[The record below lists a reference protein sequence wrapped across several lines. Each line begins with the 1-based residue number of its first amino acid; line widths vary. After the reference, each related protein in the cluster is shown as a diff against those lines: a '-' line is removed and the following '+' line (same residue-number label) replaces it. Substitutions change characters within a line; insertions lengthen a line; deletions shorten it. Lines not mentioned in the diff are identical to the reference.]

1 MPNDKTIKIFIIAG
15 EASGDYIGSAVMA
28 SLKNSSKNAIQFFGI
43 GGELMAG
50 EGLSSLFPMRE
61 ISLMGFAEIIPHLP
75 GLLGRIKETVKKIH
89 EINPDILITIDSPG
103 FNYRVAKK
111 ITGVRKIHIVAPSVW
126 AYKPGRAKKTA
137 KIFNRLLTILP
148 FEPPYFIKE
157 GLPTDYIGHP
167 LIEQFVP
174 GNGQDFREKH
184 GIGKLVPVILVMP
197 GSRKMELK
205 KLLPVFE
212 ETIAL
217 LAKNIKNL
225 HAIILATPQFA
236 STLAEQA
243 KTWPV
248 KTIVVAEPKEKAGA
262 KAAANVA
269 LVKSGTAALEI
280 ALENI
285 PMVVA
290 YKVNPV
296 SAWLVKRMV
305 RVKFASLVNIIL
317 EREAVPEFIQ
327 EKCRPELLA
336 LELEKLLID
345 PQARMNQISLL
356 KIALNQLGFGQ
367 KQRPSEKAAEIIL
380 TTL

>member
-1 MPNDKTIKIFIIAG
+1 MKIFIIAG
-15 EASGDYIGSAVMA
+15 EASGDYIGARIMA
-28 SLKNSSKNAIQFFGI
+28 ALKNSSKNAIRFFGI
-43 GGELMAG
+43 GGELMAD
-50 EGLSSLFPMRE
+50 EGLLSIFPMSE
-61 ISLMGFAEIIPHLP
+61 IALMGFAEIIPHLLR
-75 GLLGRIKETVKKIH
+75 LLRRINETVEKIR
-89 EINPDILITIDSPG
+89 EINPDILITVDSPG

-111 ITGVRKIHIVAPSVW
+111 VTGVKKIHVVAPSVW

-137 KIFNRLLTILP
+137 EIFDRLLTLLP
-148 FEPPYFIKE
+148 FELPYFTRE
-157 GLPTDYIGHP
+157 GLATDYIGHP
-167 LIEQFVP
+167 LIEQFLA

-184 GIGKLVPVILVMP
+184 GIGKSAPVILVMP
-197 GSRKMELK
+197 GSRKTELK

-212 ETIAL
+212 KTIGL

-225 HAIILATPQFA
+225 HAVILATPQFA
-236 STLAEQA
+236 PPLVECA
-243 KTWPV
+243 KVWPV
-248 KTIVVAEPKEKAGA
+248 KTIVVTELKEKADA

-305 RVKFASLVNIIL
+305 RVNFASLVNIIL
-317 EREAVPEFIQ
+317 GREAVPEFIQ
-327 EKCRPELLA
+327 EKCRAEAIA

-345 PQARMNQISLL
+345 PQARVNQVSLQ
-356 KIALNQLGFGQ
+356 KIALNKLGFGQ
-367 KQRPSEKAAEIIL
+367 ERAPSEKAAEIIL
-380 TTL
+380 REIGS